1 MAGRRGITMT
11 GRDLRASVAAEL
23 GWDPK
28 VDSGQIAV
36 SADGGAVT
44 LRGAVSSLRQ
54 KREARNA
61 TRRVGGVTSVS
72 NQLQVRIP
80 DADRRAD
87 AGLRADVLHAFMLD
101 SLIPA
106 TVDAGVRD
114 GLVTLTGTAGWQYQ
128 RGEAELVC
136 ASVPGVLGIEDEIT
150 LASAPGDGDIQMAIS
165 AAFARSAGLDA
176 NCLSVDIPAD
186 GMVVLSGAVS
196 SWAEHDEAIATA
208 WSAPGITRLDVRIT
222 VMQW

>member
-1 MAGRRGITMT
+1 VRG
-11 GRDLRASVAAEL
+11 DL
-23 GWDPK
+23 P
-28 VDSGQIAV
+28 
-36 SADGGAVT
+36 
-44 LRGAVSSLRQ
+44 
-54 KREARNA
+54 
-61 TRRVGGVTSVS
+61 
-72 NQLQVRIP
+72 
-80 DADRRAD
+80 
-87 AGLRADVLHAFMLD
+87 
-101 SLIPA
+101 
-106 TVDAGVRD
+106 
-114 GLVTLTGTAGWQYQ
+114 GTAGWQYQ
-128 RGEAELVC
+128 CSEAELVC

-165 AAFARSAGLDA
+165 AAFARSAGLGA